1 MSATETPVA
10 PRRRWLPEL
19 KSRWWSALLIASLAI
34 NLLIAAA
41 VATHFVRD
49 GGGRPEGL
57 GRPSYA
63 QLIPRKFFADLP
75 RERRRELLDVLKK
88 YRGDFRTGREEARAN
103 ALKLADALDAEPF
116 DSTRANEATA
126 AFAASGNA
134 MVQRA
139 SSLAVEFIAKLTPE
153 ERKMLAQRIRDR
165 SKPRESKKSN

>member
-1 MSATETPVA
+1 MSVTDTPEA

-19 KSRWWSALLIASLAI
+19 KSPWWAALLIASLGI
-34 NLLIAAA
+34 NLLVAAA
-41 VATHFVRD
+41 VVTHFVRD
-49 GGGRPEGL
+49 GGGRAEGMG

-116 DSTRANEATA
+116 DATRANQAAA

-134 MVQRA
+134 MAQRG
-139 SSLAVEFIAKLTPE
+139 SDLAVEFIGMLTSE
-153 ERKMLAQRIRDR
+153 ERKQLAQRIRDR
-165 SKPRESKKSN
+165 SKPRKGD